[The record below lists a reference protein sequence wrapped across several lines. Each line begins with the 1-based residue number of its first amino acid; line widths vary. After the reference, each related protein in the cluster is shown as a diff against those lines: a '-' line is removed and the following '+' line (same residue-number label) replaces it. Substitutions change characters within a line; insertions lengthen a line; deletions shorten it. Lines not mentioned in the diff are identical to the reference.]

1 MDVLKFSTAL
11 LALFMAI
18 PFANAQS
25 AVSARAPANFAPI
38 TAPCAVQPD
47 GSCAAVSTALPLPT
61 QAKQESVTLIAANTP
76 AAVQT
81 VYGGNYAFS
90 QTCSAYGTVVLR
102 YRGPDGATMLTLVSK
117 TASDSTGATLVQL
130 GSNAV
135 VDATVSGTT
144 GCNATLSR
152 VP

>member
-1 MDVLKFSTAL
+1 MRILTCLAGA
-11 LALFMAI
+11 LALALSPGVALGQSA
-18 PFANAQS
+18 PFAYVQNGNAPI
-25 AVSARAPANFAPI
+25 RAP
-38 TAPCAVQPD
+38 CVVQAD
-47 GSCAAVSTALPLPT
+47 LTCAAVSSTYPMPTA
-61 QAKQESVTLIAANTP
+61 AKQESVTLIAANTP
-76 AAVQT
+76 ASAAT

-90 QTCSAYGTVVLR
+90 QTCSAYGTLTLR